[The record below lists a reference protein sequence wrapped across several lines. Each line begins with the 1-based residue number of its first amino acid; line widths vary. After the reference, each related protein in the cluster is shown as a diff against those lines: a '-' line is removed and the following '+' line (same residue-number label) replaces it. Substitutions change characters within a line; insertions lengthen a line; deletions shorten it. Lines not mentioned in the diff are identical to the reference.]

1 MVVPWWASSGAS
13 GQSKSGWARTDS
25 CWATEQ
31 GPQEAI
37 LKELSRHEQT
47 AAEESGLGAPEP
59 CREVFP
65 PQPTVLVQ
73 REEQ

>member
-1 MVVPWWASSGAS
+1 MSLG
-13 GQSKSGWARTDS
+13 GRLQGLQGRARV
-25 CWATEQ
+25 A
-31 GPQEAI
+31 G
-37 LKELSRHEQT
+37 HGQT
-47 AAEESGLGAPEP
+47 AAEELGLGAPEP